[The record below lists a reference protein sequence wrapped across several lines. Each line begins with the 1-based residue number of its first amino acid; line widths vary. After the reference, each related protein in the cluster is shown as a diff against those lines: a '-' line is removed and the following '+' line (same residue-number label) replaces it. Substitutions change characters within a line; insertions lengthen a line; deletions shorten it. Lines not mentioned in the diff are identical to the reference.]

1 MYVISTYIGVVV
13 YWYYSSVILSVWEL
27 VLLSHGVIRVF
38 GLVYM
43 YLSSGIKQG
52 PGKQT
57 PQMKDVKGV
66 QDAKRMFFA
75 ENEGIWRW
83 VVHGIF

>member
-43 YLSSGIKQG
+43 YLS
-52 PGKQT
+52 
-57 PQMKDVKGV
+57 
-66 QDAKRMFFA
+66 
-75 ENEGIWRW
+75 
-83 VVHGIF
+83 